1 MNETKTGGAA
11 SSGWSAGS
19 TDLFS
24 TREISLLI
32 EMVEALPVLY
42 AADKRAFKGIVP
54 REKAWKIISEK
65 LNRTGEQNKMQKK
78 NFGKPST

>member
-1 MNETKTGGAA
+1 MSDTKSGG
-11 SSGWSAGS
+11 SSVVSGAGWSTGS

-54 REKAWKIISEK
+54 REKAWKIISDK
-65 LNRTGEQNKMQKK
+65 LNRTGK
-78 NFGKPST
+78 